1 MKKISTPNSHRN
13 IYDVIALFMIKAQQR
28 TIPQNSSL
36 HLWMSELS
44 EILNSAGLDQRKIL
58 KPSVSIPWT
67 MQAIKEQLVKPVL
80 KAYNG
85 KTSTTQL
92 TTKEI
97 DKIVEII
104 TRHLGEKFGVS
115 PTEFPSIERQIDY
128 DDATKADTHV
138 AKR

>member
-1 MKKISTPNSHRN
+1 
-13 IYDVIALFMIKAQQR
+13 MIKAQQR